1 MSGAMG
7 DEKEVVFSER
17 QIIREQLAASILQ
30 NLGNGRLAA
39 TPAGSGRKAS
49 LTAQNSLSLAQI
61 ECAGRA
67 VPVPGESPPTS
78 PSALKFQD
86 VGIWTTPPHHD
97 SPSVL
102 VLAGD
107 IFTKPRS
114 SCCLVSSKS
123 VENLVGPETLEPV
136 QRLVEHAELV
146 GVDAA
151 DLLNGAHVLVVER
164 LDDVAHLAA
173 LVGELDADRAPV
185 DGERW

>member
-1 MSGAMG
+1 MG

-30 NLGNGRLAA
+30 NLANGRLAA

-97 SPSVL
+97 PPSLL

-107 IFTKPRS
+107 IFTKP
-114 SCCLVSSKS
+114 
-123 VENLVGPETLEPV
+123 LEQLLP
-136 QRLVEHAELV
+136 RLVKV
-146 GVDAA
+146 GRESGRSRNARAGAA
-151 DLLNGAHVLVVER
+151 
-164 LDDVAHLAA
+164 
-173 LVGELDADRAPV
+173 PC
-185 DGERW
+185 